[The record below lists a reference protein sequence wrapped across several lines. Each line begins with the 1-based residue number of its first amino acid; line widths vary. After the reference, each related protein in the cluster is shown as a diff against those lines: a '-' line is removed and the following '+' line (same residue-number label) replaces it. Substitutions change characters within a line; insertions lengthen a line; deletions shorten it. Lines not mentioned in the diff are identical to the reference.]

1 MVLLGHY
8 YALGT
13 PVEVV
18 PDYQSSESAGEAIC
32 GHHGYHYWNDD
43 VSVKCGRL
51 SAADALHCDFAQ
63 YPSKMILANVV
74 CRTFDA

>member
-8 YALGT
+8 YALRT

-18 PDYQSSESAGEAIC
+18 PGYQSSESAREANC
-32 GHHGYHYWNDD
+32 GHRDYHYWNDD
-43 VSVKCGRL
+43 ASVKCGRL

-63 YPSKMILANVV
+63 YPLKMILANEVFH
-74 CRTFDA
+74 TFGA